1 MIDTSCTLTVGD
13 LLEALKAGR
22 VTPDTCLGY
31 AVRGFPSD
39 GVESISA
46 ISFHKYEDGT
56 RVLIFLNDVNSP
68 QVARDVVPLEAE
80 DLT

>member
-1 MIDTSCTLTVGD
+1 MINAEGTLTVGD
-13 LLEALKAGR
+13 LMEALKAGR
-22 VTPDTCLGY
+22 VTLDTRLGY

-39 GVESISA
+39 GVEAIVS

-56 RVLIFLNDVNSP
+56 CVLVFLNDVNAP
-68 QVARDVVPLEAE
+68 QVARDAVPLEAE